1 MAEVQWTKEQRA
13 AIEARGHTL
22 LVSAAAGS
30 GKTAV
35 LVERAVRL
43 ITDAAHPVAADRLL
57 IVTFTRAA
65 AEELRGRIAVRLA
78 AEAAAHP
85 ESAYLRRQ
93 RLLLGRANICTIDAF
108 CMQLL
113 KRYFAELGLPPDFE
127 LADDAKAYTLR
138 QNALS
143 AVLEEL
149 YEDADFCAFAS
160 LYGRARSDA
169 SAAAAVLG
177 LYDFSRTLPHPAAA
191 LQSICAA
198 YESGQPLGQTA
209 WGRTL
214 LENAGRAARSALRLL
229 DAAKGIVAQ
238 EPEPSFTLAAE
249 IPQGCVEAKA
259 SIAGAVWKVLV
270 EPGQQV
276 EKGDEENGTPGAHLC
291 PDCHRPLERVKEES
305 YWGQYLGQ
313 SDFSGID
320 AITGASISSKAVKSG
335 VEAAAQLAIAIMEQ
349 EVE

>member
-1 MAEVQWTKEQRA
+1 MTT
-13 AIEARGHTL
+13 H
-22 LVSAAAGS
+22 S
-30 GKTAV
+30 
-35 LVERAVRL
+35 
-43 ITDAAHPVAADRLL
+43 HPVAADRLL

-78 AEAAAHP
+78 AEATAHP

-177 LYDFSRTLPHPAAA
+177 LYDFSRTLHHPAAA

-238 EPEPSFTLAAE
+238 EPELAN
-249 IPQGCVEAKA
+249 QG
-259 SIAGAVWKVLV
+259 L
-270 EPGQQV
+270 
-276 EKGDEENGTPGAHLC
+276 
-291 PDCHRPLERVKEES
+291 
-305 YWGQYLGQ
+305 
-313 SDFSGID
+313 
-320 AITGASISSKAVKSG
+320 
-335 VEAAAQLAIAIMEQ
+335 
-349 EVE
+349 

>member
-1 MAEVQWTKEQRA
+1 MRPRRA
-13 AIEARGHTL
+13 AHA
-22 LVSAAAGS
+22 
-30 GKTAV
+30 
-35 LVERAVRL
+35 
-43 ITDAAHPVAADRLL
+43 
-57 IVTFTRAA
+57 
-65 AEELRGRIAVRLA
+65 
-78 AEAAAHP
+78 

-149 YEDADFCAFAS
+149 YGDADFCAFAS

-209 WGRTL
+209 WGGCFAGKRR
-214 LENAGRAARSALRLL
+214 AGRAQRTAPAGCGEGHRRAGAGACQLCTGAGQRRGVFRG
-229 DAAKGIVAQ
+229 AAGIHRRGPVGQ
-238 EPEPSFTLAAE
+238 CGCLYSRIQAACV
-249 IPQGCVEAKA
+249 QGCAR
-259 SIAGAVWKVLV
+259 I
-270 EPGQQV
+270 
-276 EKGDEENGTPGAHLC
+276 
-291 PDCHRPLERVKEES
+291 
-305 YWGQYLGQ
+305 
-313 SDFSGID
+313 
-320 AITGASISSKAVKSG
+320 SKAG
-335 VEAAAQLAIAIMEQ
+335 E
-349 EVE
+349 

>member
-1 MAEVQWTKEQRA
+1 MSAPKWTPAQRA
-13 AIEARGHTL
+13 AIEDRGGTL

-143 AVLEEL
+143 AVLRGVG
-149 YEDADFCAFAS
+149 D
-160 LYGRARSDA
+160 
-169 SAAAAVLG
+169 
-177 LYDFSRTLPHPAAA
+177 
-191 LQSICAA
+191 
-198 YESGQPLGQTA
+198 
-209 WGRTL
+209 
-214 LENAGRAARSALRLL
+214 
-229 DAAKGIVAQ
+229 
-238 EPEPSFTLAAE
+238 
-249 IPQGCVEAKA
+249 IP
-259 SIAGAVWKVLV
+259 AGA
-270 EPGQQV
+270 EPV
-276 EKGDEENGTPGAHLC
+276 RV
-291 PDCHRPLERVKEES
+291 RP
-305 YWGQYLGQ
+305 
-313 SDFSGID
+313 
-320 AITGASISSKAVKSG
+320 
-335 VEAAAQLAIAIMEQ
+335 
-349 EVE
+349 

>member
-1 MAEVQWTKEQRA
+1 MSAPKWTPAQRA
-13 AIEARGHTL
+13 AIEDRGGTL

-198 YESGQPLGQTA
+198 YESGQPLGQRHGAVHCWKTP
-209 WGRTL
+209 G
-214 LENAGRAARSALRLL
+214 GPRAAHCACWMRRRASSRRSRSLPIMHRRWTATRRFSRRCWNTSARAGGTVRLFIQPNTSRLRSRLCA
-229 DAAKGIVAQ
+229 DI
-238 EPEPSFTLAAE
+238 
-249 IPQGCVEAKA
+249 KA
-259 SIAGAVWKVLV
+259 R
-270 EPGQQV
+270 E
-276 EKGDEENGTPGAHLC
+276 
-291 PDCHRPLERVKEES
+291 
-305 YWGQYLGQ
+305 
-313 SDFSGID
+313 
-320 AITGASISSKAVKSG
+320 
-335 VEAAAQLAIAIMEQ
+335 
-349 EVE
+349 